1 MFRAS
6 ATFRGRPILCAS
18 LALYFACGLAGCQQD
33 MARQPKQRPL
43 SPTDFFG
50 DGRSERALVEGTI
63 ARGSIEQEAL
73 AIPKDSDAFPLA
85 VTPESLA
92 RGRERFDIYC
102 SVCHGKLGDGNGMVA
117 QRGFRHPPTY
127 HSERLR
133 QAPVGHFYDV
143 MTNGFGAM
151 PDYSAQIPPRD
162 RWAIIA
168 YIRALQ
174 LSQNAP
180 ASELPAEMREKLKT
194 GGAAK

>member
-1 MFRAS
+1 MFRVA
-6 ATFRGRPILCAS
+6 AKPQPWRILAGVFA
-18 LALYFACGLAGCQQD
+18 LACGWGLAGCQQD

-50 DGRSERALVEGTI
+50 DGRSERALVEGTV

-85 VTPESLA
+85 VTPELLA

-102 SVCHGKLGDGNGMVA
+102 SVCHGRLGDGNGMVA

-127 HSERLR
+127 HSDRLR
-133 QAPVGHFYDV
+133 QAPVGYFYDV
-143 MTNGFGAM
+143 VTNGFGAM

-168 YIRALQ
+168 YVRALQ
-174 LSQNAP
+174 LSQHAP
-180 ASELPAEMREKLKT
+180 AALLPADVREKL
-194 GGAAK
+194 GAGDATK

>member
-1 MFRAS
+1 
-6 ATFRGRPILCAS
+6 
-18 LALYFACGLAGCQQD
+18 

-50 DGRSERALVEGTI
+50 DGRSERALVDGTV
-63 ARGSIEQEAL
+63 ARGSIEQDAL

-85 VTPESLA
+85 VTPELLA

>member
-1 MFRAS
+1 M
-6 ATFRGRPILCAS
+6 
-18 LALYFACGLAGCQQD
+18 
-33 MARQPKQRPL
+33 
-43 SPTDFFG
+43 
-50 DGRSERALVEGTI
+50 EGTI

-85 VTPESLA
+85 VTPELLA

>member
-1 MFRAS
+1 MFRAC
-6 ATFRGRPILCAS
+6 AAHRRLRILS
-18 LALYFACGLAGCQQD
+18 IMLALAFVGSLAGCRQD

-50 DGRSERALVEGTI
+50 DGRSERALVEGTV
-63 ARGSIEQEAL
+63 ARGSIEQDAL

-85 VTPESLA
+85 VTPELLA

-127 HSERLR
+127 HSDRLR
-133 QAPVGHFYDV
+133 QVPVGYLYDV
-143 MTNGFGAM
+143 ITNGFGAM
-151 PDYSAQIPPRD
+151 PDYSSQIPPRD

-168 YIRALQ
+168 YVRALQ
-174 LSQNAP
+174 LSQHAP
-180 ASELPAEMREKLKT
+180 AGELPADVRERLNT

>member
-1 MFRAS
+1 MSARWRMFRAP
-6 ATFRGRPILCAS
+6 ATFRGRPI
-18 LALYFACGLAGCQQD
+18 
-33 MARQPKQRPL
+33 QRPL

-63 ARGSIEQEAL
+63 ARGSIEQDAL

-85 VTPESLA
+85 VTPELLA

-180 ASELPAEMREKLKT
+180 ASELPVEMREKLKT
-194 GGAAK
+194 GDAAK